1 MSEPEATPVPNQ
13 ADDAWER
20 LVKLR
25 DEARALGID
34 VDDRWPIAR
43 LEEEIAR
50 VS

>member
-1 MSEPEATPVPNQ
+1 VSEPDAAPVPNQ

-20 LVKLR
+20 LAKLR
-25 DEARALGID
+25 DEARVLGID

-50 VS
+50 AS